1 MLLDLG
7 KSLTFLAGL
16 LSLFPLLF
24 SALFVPGI
32 PWQDRILFSLGKAAI
47 SGSLCLASG
56 LLFFASSQ
64 PRSLSLPPVLATL
77 PVRVFFWALIGMV
90 FLFVASWYL
99 ETYYVPLLWKNLPY
113 KF

>member
-1 MLLDLG
+1 MLVELG
-7 KSLTFLAGL
+7 KPISFLVSL

-24 SALFVPGI
+24 SAFFVPGTQ
-32 PWQDRILFSLGKAAI
+32 WEDRLLLSMDKAALSAACCLV
-47 SGSLCLASG
+47 SG
-56 LLFFASSQ
+56 LFFAWSERRGSD
-64 PRSLSLPPVLATL
+64 PLPSVLSTLPMRIYFLSLA
-77 PVRVFFWALIGMV
+77 AMA

>member
-1 MLLDLG
+1 LLLDLG

-16 LSLFPLLF
+16 LSLYPLLF
-24 SALFVPGI
+24 SAFFVPDVT
-32 PWQDRILFSLGKAAI
+32 WQDRILLSLAKVVVSAC
-47 SGSLCLASG
+47 LCFASG
-56 LLFFASSQ
+56 LLFVASTH

-77 PVRVFFWALIGMV
+77 PVKVFFWALVGMV
-90 FLFVASWYL
+90 VLFAASWFL